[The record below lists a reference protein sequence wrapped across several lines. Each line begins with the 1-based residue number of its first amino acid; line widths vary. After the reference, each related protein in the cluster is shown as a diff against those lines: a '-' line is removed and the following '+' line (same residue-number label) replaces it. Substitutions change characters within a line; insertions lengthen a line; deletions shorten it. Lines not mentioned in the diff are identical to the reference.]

1 MKIAKYLSGEWGVRR
16 GSLYEDWSF
25 SCSLIVVQTW
35 EVIHFSLYFFF
46 FLKNRMDFEIFL
58 YKISDFLLCQI
69 LWYLYFWP
77 RLNLLI
83 LLLNPSNIRALTAA
97 GPCSSAVS
105 ICRYYDHPTEKKN
118 KCKHNCVSL
127 KSKGYN
133 WSNNGVRWY

>member
-1 MKIAKYLSGEWGVRR
+1 MGTGEG
-16 GSLYEDWSF
+16 E
-25 SCSLIVVQTW
+25 LIWRLEFFLFFDCGTNMRSYTFYFV
-35 EVIHFSLYFFF
+35 FFF

-58 YKISDFLLCQI
+58 YKMSDFLLCQI